1 MPRLKT
7 ILYCPEKEL
16 PAWWD
21 EAISSKAMLRL
32 KDVGMNCGLEY
43 TRFPFAD
50 VLSLF
55 AHVGNHICC
64 HTSGKP

>member
-21 EAISSKAMLRL
+21 EAISSKAMIRL

-50 VLSLF
+50 VR
-55 AHVGNHICC
+55 
-64 HTSGKP
+64 